1 MENIQFVPVPDVQ
14 ENNDDQVAAEEA
26 TEEVRV
32 ERTDSDFELQLRM
45 WQQFMRV
52 APSLVNRRTR
62 TSSAAP
68 ADNQIESNIFKEQET
83 QDRLLE
89 INESVNGGLQI

>member
-1 MENIQFVPVPDVQ
+1 
-14 ENNDDQVAAEEA
+14 
-26 TEEVRV
+26 
-32 ERTDSDFELQLRM
+32 M